1 MTPLKKVPYA
11 VFILLFFQ
19 FLFFF
24 TVLLGNQSVRQNTI
38 DYYFDSGLHRIE
50 FPMYYRFLQKHM
62 SNNIYY
68 SRLENIS
75 SGSLNSLELYW
86 LIFFDPFFQNE
97 LESGSMLKNSNE
109 YHLWSKKRA
118 AYAEYIQSDHLLNTT
133 FNSAEPKPANILFS
147 LFSTENII
155 QFWINVIFLII
166 VGMLL
171 QTKIGTLLIIESYLL
186 GGILMISSYCLL
198 APFSLIPVAGS
209 NGGIASMIGLMTG
222 VLFDRKT
229 LSFTSALSV
238 IIILVWIIVQY
249 FLYSFLKINTINVM
263 TQIPALVGGAVIGI
277 YLRGFNANNGA
288 PELQEE
294 KQKDQA

>member
-1 MTPLKKVPYA
+1 
-11 VFILLFFQ
+11 
-19 FLFFF
+19 
-24 TVLLGNQSVRQNTI
+24 
-38 DYYFDSGLHRIE
+38 
-50 FPMYYRFLQKHM
+50 
-62 SNNIYY
+62 
-68 SRLENIS
+68 
-75 SGSLNSLELYW
+75 
-86 LIFFDPFFQNE
+86 
-97 LESGSMLKNSNE
+97 MLKNSNE

-277 YLRGFNANNGA
+277 YLRGFNANNGT

>member
-86 LIFFDPFFQNE
+86 LIFFDPFF
-97 LESGSMLKNSNE
+97 
-109 YHLWSKKRA
+109 
-118 AYAEYIQSDHLLNTT
+118 
-133 FNSAEPKPANILFS
+133 
-147 LFSTENII
+147 
-155 QFWINVIFLII
+155 
-166 VGMLL
+166 
-171 QTKIGTLLIIESYLL
+171 
-186 GGILMISSYCLL
+186 
-198 APFSLIPVAGS
+198 
-209 NGGIASMIGLMTG
+209 
-222 VLFDRKT
+222 KT
-229 LSFTSALSV
+229 
-238 IIILVWIIVQY
+238 
-249 FLYSFLKINTINVM
+249 N
-263 TQIPALVGGAVIGI
+263 
-277 YLRGFNANNGA
+277 
-288 PELQEE
+288 
-294 KQKDQA
+294 